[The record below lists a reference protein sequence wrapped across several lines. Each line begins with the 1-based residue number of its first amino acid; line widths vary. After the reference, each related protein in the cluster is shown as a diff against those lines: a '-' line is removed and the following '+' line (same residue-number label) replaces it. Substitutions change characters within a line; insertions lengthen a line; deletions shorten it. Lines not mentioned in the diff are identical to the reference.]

1 MLVSWGLE
9 MMSDPEVGKNV
20 FSRHGEI
27 GQNGPFHNP
36 NMVVKRPKSDF
47 FRKIPNVTK
56 CLQTSFS
63 TILIMPRHP
72 PRHLELPQ
80 GGFIDQILLPKNAF

>member
-1 MLVSWGLE
+1 MLVSWGSGLR
-9 MMSDPEVGKNV
+9 SDPTVGKMV
-20 FSRHGEI
+20 HSRHGDFAP
-27 GQNGPFHNP
+27 NGPFHDP

-47 FRKIPNVTK
+47 FRKIPNVTT

-72 PRHLELPQ
+72 PRHLELTQ
-80 GGFIDQILLPKNAF
+80 GDFIDQISLPKNAF